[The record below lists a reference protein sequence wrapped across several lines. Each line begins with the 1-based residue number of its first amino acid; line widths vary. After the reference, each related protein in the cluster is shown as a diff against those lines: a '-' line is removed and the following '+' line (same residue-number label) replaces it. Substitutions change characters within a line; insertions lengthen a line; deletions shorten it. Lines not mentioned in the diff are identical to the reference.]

1 MGFDHRDIR
10 RAMDVYTRDN
20 VYLGVVRRIRR
31 GAPPPPEE
39 RVDESARQSSA
50 VDGESLG
57 PMPTRAVGNPGPRS
71 QAAGARYAVV
81 PDGAE
86 PLGDGALEV
95 GRLRELVG
103 RRTIPLGL
111 VQSVSFE
118 RVILRVTREELAR
131 ARA

>member
-1 MGFDHRDIR
+1 MGFDRRDIR

-20 VYLGVVRRIRR
+20 VYLGVVRRIHR
-31 GAPPPPEE
+31 GVAPLPEE
-39 RVDESARQSSA
+39 QEDEGARQSSA

-57 PMPTRAVGNPGPRS
+57 PMPTRVVGNPGPRS
-71 QAAGARYAVV
+71 QAAGARYAVG

-95 GRLRELVG
+95 GRLRGMVG

-118 RVILRVTREELAR
+118 RVILRVTREELER
-131 ARA
+131 AGA

>member
-1 MGFDHRDIR
+1 MGFDRRDIR

-20 VYLGVVRRIRR
+20 VYLGVVRRIHR
-31 GAPPPPEE
+31 GPPSPEE
-39 RVDESARQSSA
+39 RVDEGARQSSA

-71 QAAGARYAVV
+71 QAAGARYAVGH
-81 PDGAE
+81 DGAE

-95 GRLRELVG
+95 GRLRGLVG

-118 RVILRVTREELAR
+118 RVILRVTREELER